1 MSITTS
7 LYIPIDKTS
16 TLTPSEEK
24 GDSVQD
30 TELKAK
36 TLTMADI
43 QKISW
48 LTFMSKF
55 SVNEIICQSEEE
67 LLHHKG
73 NL

>member
-1 MSITTS
+1 MLEGYQKAIYLSDLRVDCCNTQCMSITTS

-43 QKISW
+43 QKIS
-48 LTFMSKF
+48 
-55 SVNEIICQSEEE
+55 
-67 LLHHKG
+67 
-73 NL
+73 